1 MEQSTQEVSCYSS
14 SLIIDYAKKKGIS
27 SVQLFDGIENYQ
39 DTLINPLEWTYA
51 NVWNKLAQNF
61 EKANDNKPGILE
73 QAGQEITIN
82 QVRSFQLLFLKIA
95 PISFIANNIPN
106 HFEKNICKIIKVNA
120 TIRDGEANVTFKP
133 EIISKYST
141 QICDFNR
148 GCTFAT
154 FKLKGYKNLSIE
166 ETSCAASKGDSK
178 CHYKIKWNSPP
189 NIIQRI
195 KNFYFF
201 RFRDQRSIIR
211 HMKESHE
218 NLQEQY
224 KEILSIKDFYSHVM
238 NTMVEGILWLDP
250 EGKITYSNK
259 GFSAITGY
267 EENELLEKYFWNFLS
282 DDKLSSEYRDIFMH
296 SCAIPFVPKTQEFN
310 IITKDGEKR
319 IGMTS
324 FVWVP
329 SEHRSPGFLI
339 SIRDITDQKKAE
351 KKLFASENRYRSLY
365 ENSPAIIIGLDSTGY
380 FIYANPAME
389 EQSGYTVEEL
399 KQMHFGQLVAPG
411 ADFDSQRLFKD
422 LDQGTRLKEV
432 HYKTKNGDWKSI
444 ALNTYPIYDDT
455 KKVYNVA
462 GIGVDITE
470 TKRLNEQLIQTH
482 RMDLLGKMAGGLAH
496 DFNNLL
502 SVIMGF
508 SDLILRKGPDDA
520 IKKYTGNIRKASERA
535 SRLIRNLLT
544 FSRGEIVEKKIF
556 NLNEILIEA
565 KNFAIPILPS
575 DIRIYSEMPE
585 KPYFIDGDSGKI
597 HQCIL
602 NLCLNAKDAIGEK
615 AGSITIKLID
625 SQIKGFVTIEV
636 EDTGP
641 GIPPDI
647 IEHIF
652 DPFFSTKQKRKGTG
666 LGLSVVYGIVR
677 SHGGEINLDSRP
689 GEGTTFRIDLPIVHD
704 EIKEGEIEKKV
715 KEAKPIDVTEKSGL
729 IMIVDDDELMRAL
742 CKEAIEKHG
751 YSTIQFSNSKKALK
765 WFKENS
771 DQVFIV
777 LSDIVIPQMDGIEM
791 IACFREIQQDLNVI
805 WMSAYL
811 SPEMKRPSGNDPV
824 LKKPFAHAD
833 LIKAI
838 NSFFKYEETV

>member
-14 SLIIDYAKKKGIS
+14 SLIIDYAQKKGIS
-27 SVQLFDGIENYQ
+27 SVQLFDGIEDYQ
-39 DTLINPLEWTYA
+39 DTLKNPLEWTYA
-51 NVWNKLAQNF
+51 NVWNKLARNF

-73 QAGQEITIN
+73 QAGQEITKN
-82 QVRSFQLLFLKIA
+82 QVSNFQLLFLKIA

-120 TIRDGEANVTFKP
+120 TIRDGEANVIFKP

-166 ETSCAASKGDSK
+166 ETSCAARRGDSK
-178 CHYKIKWNSPP
+178 CHYKIKWKSPP

-201 RFRDQRSIIR
+201 RFRDQQSIIR

-218 NLQEQY
+218 SLQEQY
-224 KEILSIKDFYSHVM
+224 KEILSMKDFYSHIM

-282 DDKLSSEYRDIFMH
+282 DDKLSSEYREIFMH
-296 SCAIPFVPKTQEFN
+296 SCTIPFVPKTQEFN

-339 SIRDITDQKKAE
+339 SIRDITDQKKVE

-365 ENSPAIIIGLDSTGY
+365 ENSPAIIIGFNPEGY
-380 FIYANPAME
+380 FTYANPAME
-389 EQSGYTVEEL
+389 EQSGYTEEEL
-399 KQMHFGQLVAPG
+399 KKMHFGQLVAPG
-411 ADFDSQRLFKD
+411 ADFDARRLLKD
-422 LDQGTRLKEV
+422 LDKGVRLKEV
-432 HYKTKNGDWKSI
+432 HYKTKVGDWKSI
-444 ALNTYPIYDDT
+444 ALNTYPMCDDAN
-455 KKVYNVA
+455 KVYGIA

-470 TKRLNEQLIQTH
+470 TKRLNEQLVQTQ

-508 SDLILRKGPDDA
+508 SELISKKSPDGA
-520 IKKYTGNIRKASERA
+520 TKKYTDNIKKASERA
-535 SRLIRNLLT
+535 VGLIRNLLT
-544 FSRGEIVEKKIF
+544 FSRGEIVKKKIF
-556 NLNEILIEA
+556 KLNDLITEIQNLLASPIIPYNIRVYTEI
-565 KNFAIPILPS
+565 
-575 DIRIYSEMPE
+575 PE
-585 KPYFIDGDSGKI
+585 KPYFMEGDSGKI

-615 AGSITIKLID
+615 SGSITIRLID
-625 SQIKGFVTIEV
+625 SLKENFVTIEV
-636 EDTGP
+636 DDTGP

-647 IEHIF
+647 IENIF

-689 GEGTTFRIDLPIVHD
+689 GEGATFLIELPTVHY
-704 EIKEGEIEKKV
+704 EIKEEETEKEE
-715 KEAKPIDVTEKSGL
+715 KEAIPIDVADKSGL
-729 IMIVDDDELMRAL
+729 IIIVDDDELMRAF

-751 YSTIQFSNSKKALK
+751 YSTIQFSDSKKALN
-765 WFKENS
+765 WFKENN

-777 LSDIVIPQMDGIEM
+777 LADIVIPQMDGIEM
-791 IACFREIQQDLNVI
+791 VKHFREIQQDLNVI

-811 SPEMKRPSGNDPV
+811 SPEMKRPSGNDPI
-824 LKKPFAHAD
+824 LKKPFAHTD
-833 LIKAI
+833 LIKTI
-838 NSFFKYEETV
+838 NSVSSILK

>member
-1 MEQSTQEVSCYSS
+1 M
-14 SLIIDYAKKKGIS
+14 
-27 SVQLFDGIENYQ
+27 
-39 DTLINPLEWTYA
+39 EWTYA
-51 NVWNKLAQNF
+51 NVWNKLARNF

-73 QAGQEITIN
+73 QAGQEITKN
-82 QVRSFQLLFLKIA
+82 QVSNFQLLFLKIA

-120 TIRDGEANVTFKP
+120 TIRDGEANVIFKP

-166 ETSCAASKGDSK
+166 ETSCAARKGDSK
-178 CHYKIKWNSPP
+178 CHYKIKWTSPP
-189 NIIQRI
+189 NIIRRI

-218 NLQEQY
+218 SLQEQY
-224 KEILSIKDFYSHVM
+224 KEILSMKDFYSHIM
-238 NTMVEGILWLDP
+238 NTMVEGILWLDSG
-250 EGKITYSNK
+250 GKITFSNK

-282 DDKLSSEYRDIFMH
+282 DDKLSTEYREIFMH
-296 SCAIPFVPKTQEFN
+296 SCTIPFVPKTQEFN

-339 SIRDITDQKKAE
+339 SIRDITDQKKVE

-365 ENSPAIIIGLDSTGY
+365 ENSPAIIIGFNPEGY
-380 FIYANPAME
+380 FTYANPAME
-389 EQSGYTVEEL
+389 EQSGYTEEEL
-399 KQMHFGQLVAPG
+399 KKMHFGQLVAPG
-411 ADFDSQRLFKD
+411 ADFDAQRLLKD
-422 LDQGTRLKEV
+422 LDKGVRLKEV
-432 HYKTKNGDWKSI
+432 HYKTKVGDWKSI
-444 ALNTYPIYDDT
+444 VLNTYPMYDDAN
-455 KKVYNVA
+455 KVYGIA

-470 TKRLNEQLIQTH
+470 TKRLNEQLVQTQ

-508 SDLILRKGPDDA
+508 SELISKKSPDA
-520 IKKYTGNIRKASERA
+520 ATKKYTDNIKKASERA
-535 SRLIRNLLT
+535 VGLIRNLLT
-544 FSRGEIVEKKIF
+544 FSRGEIVKKKIF
-556 NLNEILIEA
+556 KLNDLITEIQNLLASPIIPYNVRVYTEI
-565 KNFAIPILPS
+565 
-575 DIRIYSEMPE
+575 PE
-585 KPYFIDGDSGKI
+585 KPYFIEGDSGKI

-615 AGSITIKLID
+615 SGSITIRLID
-625 SQIKGFVTIEV
+625 SLKEDFVTIEV
-636 EDTGP
+636 DDTGP

-647 IEHIF
+647 IENIF

-689 GEGTTFRIDLPIVHD
+689 GEGATFLIELPTVHY
-704 EIKEGEIEKKV
+704 EIKEEETEKEE
-715 KEAKPIDVTEKSGL
+715 KEAIPIDVANKSGL
-729 IMIVDDDELMRAL
+729 IMIVDDDELMRAF

-751 YSTIQFSNSKKALK
+751 YSTIQFSDSKKAVN
-765 WFKENS
+765 WFKDNCH
-771 DQVFIV
+771 QVSII
-777 LSDIVIPQMDGIEM
+777 LADIVMPQMDGIEM
-791 IACFREIQQDLNVI
+791 VKHFREIQQDLNVI

-811 SPEMKRPSGNDPV
+811 SPEMKRPTGNDPI

-833 LIKAI
+833 LIKTI
-838 NSFFKYEETV
+838 NSVFCISK